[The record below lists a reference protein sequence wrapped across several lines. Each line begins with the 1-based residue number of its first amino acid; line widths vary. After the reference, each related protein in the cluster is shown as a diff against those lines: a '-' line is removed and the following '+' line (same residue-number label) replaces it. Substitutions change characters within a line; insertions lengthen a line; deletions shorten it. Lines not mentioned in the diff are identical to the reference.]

1 MLEKGKTSPARP
13 PDVSTIPIG
22 AAYLVLASR
31 RISTAYG
38 GLIDITRVAPG
49 WPRKR
54 LCFGPAPSA
63 PALHV
68 LCRITPRVAL
78 TPYAFQIIKFLCWAN
93 STNVGPCQTSFNLKR
108 IIKGVPI
115 KTPIVLG
122 ALNYG
127 T

>member
-1 MLEKGKTSPARP
+1 M
-13 PDVSTIPIG
+13 IPIG
-22 AAYLVLASR
+22 AAYLVLRTR
-31 RISTAYG
+31 RISYAYG
-38 GLIDITRVAPG
+38 GLIEITQVAMG
-49 WPRKR
+49 WPRTV

-63 PALHV
+63 LALPV
-68 LCRITPRVAL
+68 LCRITPRVVL
-78 TPYAFQIIKFLCWAN
+78 TPYAFQFNRIIMLGKY

-115 KTPIVLG
+115 TTPIVLG

>member
-1 MLEKGKTSPARP
+1 MSDGYHAKR
-13 PDVSTIPIG
+13 
-22 AAYLVLASR
+22 
-31 RISTAYG
+31 
-38 GLIDITRVAPG
+38 RVAPG
-49 WPRKR
+49 SVNKM

-63 PALHV
+63 LALRV

-78 TPYAFQIIKFLCWAN
+78 TPYAFQFNRIIMLGKC

-115 KTPIVLG
+115 TTPIVLG
-122 ALNYG
+122 ALIYG